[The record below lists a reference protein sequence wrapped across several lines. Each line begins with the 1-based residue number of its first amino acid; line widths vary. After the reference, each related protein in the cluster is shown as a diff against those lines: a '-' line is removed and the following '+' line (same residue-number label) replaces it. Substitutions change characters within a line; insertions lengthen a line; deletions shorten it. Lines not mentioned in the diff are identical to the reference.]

1 LAAYNAMKPIYGKYD
16 ENKMKSEDRRFF
28 EEIWEN
34 LKVHYADSDK
44 FFESD
49 FGELSDSKDDLYNLA

>member
-1 LAAYNAMKPIYGKYD
+1 LAAYKAMKPTFGKYK
-16 ENKMKSEDRRFF
+16 ENGMKSEDIRFF
-28 EEIWEN
+28 EAVWN
-34 LKVHYADSDK
+34 TLKDHYEDSDK

>member
-1 LAAYNAMKPIYGKYD
+1 MKPIYGKYD

-28 EEIWEN
+28 EEIREN
-34 LKVHYADSDK
+34 LKSHYEDSDK